1 MPIIFSNLNYNCS
14 IFWDLRNLQ
23 EQVRKAFCYQTL
35 FWPFNVWLN
44 CTSDLKDFENSRPSV
59 SNFKSFSRSLE
70 QYHSHSIV
78 QNNFGHKIPILVVC
92 VFKNILASLC
102 QPFDQE
108 FPTSED
114 DRVATL
120 DYTLLVKNFTALLE
134 DFQVSQKR
142 VKMRP
147 IIKFFLF
154 HFP

>member
-1 MPIIFSNLNYNCS
+1 M
-14 IFWDLRNLQ
+14 
-23 EQVRKAFCYQTL
+23 
-35 FWPFNVWLN
+35 FWPFTVWIKCSIDLKTFLN
-44 CTSDLKDFENSRPSV
+44 CRPSV

-134 DFQVSQKR
+134 DFHLWSFTKKSEDGPV
-142 VKMRP
+142 
-147 IIKFFLF
+147 IKLILISWFLDF
-154 HFP
+154 TILLLLIFSFG